1 MTASEVKRKII
12 EVVQTEYKNGMVNM
26 FEGNVSARF
35 EDRFFITPSQ
45 VEKMSM
51 EEDMIIEIDK
61 DGNILYAKEGY
72 KPSSEL
78 FMHLEVYKLR
88 PDVNAVVH
96 NHSLYATA
104 FAVNN
109 MPLVTDALTEANI
122 SFGPIPVVPYGTPG
136 TDKIY
141 KDFDKYLIDN
151 WAVLLANHGVLTYG
165 FDLTLA
171 YSYAEA
177 VEKIAKTVYTAKQL
191 GQPSNINK
199 EEVEALRAFGLNARK
214 AMISKAINK

>member
-109 MPLVTDALTEANI
+109 MPLETDALTEANI

-151 WAVLLANHGVLTYG
+151 WAVLPLHDERRG
-165 FDLTLA
+165 
-171 YSYAEA
+171 E
-177 VEKIAKTVYTAKQL
+177 EKTEERNRRACTGQQRRNTELQRTKQ
-191 GQPSNINK
+191 GQR
-199 EEVEALRAFGLNARK
+199 E
-214 AMISKAINK
+214 